1 MEEGTGQTS
10 GTFFPCDTGPGKS
23 WRVGRMSYLFCLK
36 ECNLT
41 YLKWSTHQWHKGKK
55 KTVRNFIL
63 ISVLVPFLCQGY
75 LKTNKQQ
82 NQQQNALSSDTGIE
96 LLLCPGLK
104 SKKTDLV

>member
-1 MEEGTGQTS
+1 
-10 GTFFPCDTGPGKS
+10 
-23 WRVGRMSYLFCLK
+23 MSYLFCLK
-36 ECNLT
+36 ECKLT

-63 ISVLVPFLCQGY
+63 ISVLVPFLGQGY

-82 NQQQNALSSDTGIE
+82 NPLSSDTGIE
-96 LLLCPGLK
+96 LLFCPGLK